1 MPTDK
6 KYFVVK
12 NTTSRD
18 LQLIMRSL
26 IGILRPFFYLVPDN
40 AFPVKIIVKE
50 RQDEQDRSTW
60 NTGND
65 VLTLKIDADKKVQSD
80 HDIVWVL
87 LHEWTHVL
95 QTHNKEVRRA
105 SHFAENAAL
114 SELFQKLFGMSADQV
129 EEIFHDFMPAEVFAN
144 SFATIMTNH
153 FYKRHGFNQP
163 GNLLKQKFGIDVKG
177 EEKDGDAQ

>member
-1 MPTDK
+1 MATDK
-6 KYFVVK
+6 KYFVVR

-18 LQLIMRSL
+18 LTLVMKSL
-26 IGILRPFFYLVPDN
+26 IGILRPFFYLVDDN
-40 AFPVKIIVKE
+40 TFPVKVIVKE
-50 RQDEQDRSTW
+50 RQGEQDRSAW
-60 NTGND
+60 NTESD

-95 QTHNKEVRRA
+95 QTHNKEVQRA

-114 SELFQKLFGMSADQV
+114 SALFQKLFNMSADQV

-153 FYKRHGFNQP
+153 FYKRHSFGEP
-163 GNLLKQKFGIDVKG
+163 GELLKQKFGIVVQG
-177 EEKDGDAQ
+177 EEKDGDA